1 MFWGVYDASLLVRHD
16 ATLGLS
22 ADIKAK
28 TKLFP
33 SGTEVAEAVAKGETE
48 IGIGVASDAK
58 IVPGKMRQPY
68 QESAQAKRQFIEPI
82 QRILPDEANH
92 FWFSEMMSSPKIKNI
107 SVFARPKSVH

>member
-16 ATLGLS
+16 ATLGAFGGYKGEDQAVS
-22 ADIKAK
+22 V
-28 TKLFP
+28 
-33 SGTEVAEAVAKGETE
+33 GTEVAEAVAKGETE

-92 FWFSEMMSSPKIKNI
+92 F
-107 SVFARPKSVH
+107 